1 MAQYRR
7 IPTNQNLIKGAG
19 FAASGATNT
28 GGFVDSSAVI
38 DKSFAQAEKRI
49 QAQEAKAKAAAEK
62 KAIEDRRKAAKA
74 EKIQARNRAEL
85 NKQKNKMA
93 SLQSQLRSNVDTT
106 GLSSAGNLN
115 AVKDFVVNKRN
126 KYVEIASEL
135 SKMSPFDDKYAE
147 LTSELN
153 NVQTSIV
160 NLAGDLKK
168 YNTQQTKFIGDF
180 NTFFVTYGDKD
191 KIEST
196 KTFFDP
202 NNVLSISDNGDA
214 SFGNVSVKSYELPS
228 YAQRDPATLVNDAVA
243 KRVRSAKP
251 LTPTDRAPFRDYLLD
266 VIKDKNTVKSLLNDG
281 YLGENVLKD
290 IKAYKAANPD
300 VDDTTAF
307 IEGTLNNVE
316 RLSQAAYDVVQR
328 EKNSKSGGKPSS
340 ASSTEERIAA
350 AKNSWDKK
358 GVINLKNN
366 MLLQYV
372 PQNEKYQLMFFDK
385 GVVSPVKDNDGKE
398 ITFDPENFESVKSF
412 F

>member
-74 EKIQARNRAEL
+74 ERIQARNRAEF

-135 SKMSPFDDKYAE
+135 SKMSPFDDKYSE

-153 NVQTSIV
+153 NVQASIV

-168 YNTQQTKFIGDF
+168 YNTQQIEFTGDNF
-180 NTFFVTYGDKD
+180 NTAFITNGDKD
-191 KIEST
+191 RIEST
-196 KTFFDP
+196 NLFFDP

-214 SFGNVSVKSYELPS
+214 SFGNVSVKSYDLPA
-228 YAQRDPATLVNDAVA
+228 YIQREPANLVNDAIA

-251 LTPTDRAPFRDYLLD
+251 LTSTDRDQMRGYLIAA
-266 VIKDKNTVKSLLNDG
+266 IKDKNTVDSFLNDG
-281 YLGENVLKD
+281 IIGKNVLKD
-290 IKAYKAANPD
+290 IEEYQLANPD
-300 VDDTTAF
+300 ADKTTAF
-307 IEGTLNNVE
+307 LEGTLNNVE
-316 RLSQAAYDVVQR
+316 RLSQAAYDTVQR
-328 EKNSKSGGKPSS
+328 EGGKTVPSKIKPLTAAQS
-340 ASSTEERIAA
+340 QRLKGAEDLFIQQKEISRIGKYKFTPSG
-350 AKNSWDKK
+350 AKGAYSL
-358 GVINLKNN
+358 V
-366 MLLQYV
+366 
-372 PQNEKYQLMFFDK
+372 EYQKDGTAK
-385 GVVSPVKDNDGKE
+385 PVKGSYNLDDIQNYIKLQ
-398 ITFDPENFESVKSF
+398 F
-412 F
+412 

>member
-38 DKSFAQAEKRI
+38 DNSFAQAEKRI

-74 EKIQARNRAEL
+74 EKIQARNRAEF

-93 SLQSQLRSNVDTT
+93 SLQAQLRSNIDTSS
-106 GLSSAGNLN
+106 LSSPSNIN
-115 AVKDFVVNKRN
+115 AVKDFVVGKRN

-153 NVQTSIV
+153 NVQSSIV
-160 NLAGDLKK
+160 NLAGDLKN
-168 YNTQQTKFIGDF
+168 YGTKEADF
-180 NTFFVTYGDKD
+180 VSMNKDLVSKSDKD
-191 KIEST
+191 RIEST
-196 KTFFDP
+196 TLFFDP

-214 SFGNVSVKSYELPS
+214 SFGGVGVKGYELPALMKRES
-228 YAQRDPATLVNDAVA
+228 ANTINEAIA

-251 LTPTDRAPFRDYLLD
+251 LTELDRQLMKGYIAAVVEEEGTID
-266 VIKDKNTVKSLLNDG
+266 SLRNDG
-281 YLGENVLKD
+281 VFSPSAIRSIE
-290 IKAYKAANPD
+290 AYESAN
-300 VDDTTAF
+300 DDADKTTAF
-307 IEGTLNNVE
+307 LEGTLNNVE
-316 RLSQAAYDVVQR
+316 RLSQAAYDKVQR

-366 MLLQYV
+366 MLLQYM

-385 GVVSPVKDNDGKE
+385 G
-398 ITFDPENFESVKSF
+398 
-412 F
+412 

>member
-49 QAQEAKAKAAAEK
+49 QAREAKAKAAAEK
-62 KAIEDRRKAAKA
+62 KAIEDRRKAAEA
-74 EKIQARNRAEL
+74 ERIQARNRAEL

-115 AVKDFVVNKRN
+115 AVKDFVVSKRS

-153 NVQTSIV
+153 NVQASIV

-168 YNTQQTKFIGDF
+168 YNTQQTEFIGDNF
-180 NTFFVTYGDKD
+180 NAYLVTNGDKGR
-191 KIEST
+191 IEST

-214 SFGNVSVKSYELPS
+214 SFGGVGVKSYELP
-228 YAQRDPATLVNDAVA
+228 ARMQIDPAQLVNDAVA
-243 KRVRSAKP
+243 KRVKSAIP
-251 LTPTDRAPFRDYLLD
+251 LTKTDRSQMKNYL
-266 VIKDKNTVKSLLNDG
+266 VTTIKDKNTVDSFLNDG
-281 YLGENVLKD
+281 FIGENVLKD
-290 IKAYKAANPD
+290 IKEYQLANPD
-300 VDDTTAF
+300 ADETTAF
-307 IEGTLNNVE
+307 LEGTLNNVE
-316 RLSQAAYDVVQR
+316 RLSQAAYDVVQSEIGSSKLTQR
-328 EKNSKSGGKPSS
+328 EEMINAAEDQWDKGGIIKLKGNQILEKVKGSYVLKRLNSKTNTYDTLTSDGS
-340 ASSTEERIAA
+340 
-350 AKNSWDKK
+350 
-358 GVINLKNN
+358 VIVVENKEALK
-366 MLLQYV
+366 Q
-372 PQNEKYQLMFFDK
+372 QF
-385 GVVSPVKDNDGKE
+385 
-398 ITFDPENFESVKSF
+398 
-412 F
+412 

>member
-49 QAQEAKAKAAAEK
+49 QAREAKAKAAAEK
-62 KAIEDRRKAAKA
+62 KAIEDRRKDA
-74 EKIQARNRAEL
+74 EAERIQARNRAEL

-135 SKMSPFDDKYAE
+135 SKMSPFDDKYAV

-153 NVQTSIV
+153 EVQASIV

-168 YNTQQTKFIGDF
+168 YNTQQTEFIGDNF
-180 NTFFVTYGDKD
+180 NAYLVTNGDKD
-191 KIEST
+191 RIEST

-214 SFGNVSVKSYELPS
+214 SFGGVGVKGYDLPA
-228 YAQRDPATLVNDAVA
+228 YIQTDNANLVNDAVA
-243 KRVRSAKP
+243 RRVKSAIP
-251 LTPTDRAPFRDYLLD
+251 LTSNDRIQMRNYLIAT
-266 VIKDKNTVKSLLNDG
+266 IKDKNTVDSFLHDG
-281 YLGENVLKD
+281 IIGENVLKD
-290 IKAYKAANPD
+290 IEKYQLANPD
-300 VDDTTAF
+300 ADKTTAF
-307 IEGTLNNVE
+307 LEGTLNNVE
-316 RLSQAAYDVVQR
+316 RLSQAAYDTVQAEGRKTVQSEIKPLTAVQSQRLLSAEDLFNRGR
-328 EKNSKSGGKPSS
+328 EISRIGKYKFTPSG
-340 ASSTEERIAA
+340 T
-350 AKNSWDKK
+350 AKGAYSLVEYQKDGTAKAVK
-358 GVINLKNN
+358 GSYNLDDIQNYIK
-366 MLLQYV
+366 LQ
-372 PQNEKYQLMFFDK
+372 F
-385 GVVSPVKDNDGKE
+385 
-398 ITFDPENFESVKSF
+398 
-412 F
+412 

>member
-62 KAIEDRRKAAKA
+62 KAIEDRRKAAEA
-74 EKIQARNRAEL
+74 ERIQARNRAEL

-115 AVKDFVVNKRN
+115 AVKDFVVSKRS

-153 NVQTSIV
+153 NVQASIV

-168 YNTQQTKFIGDF
+168 YNTQQTEFIGDNF
-180 NTFFVTYGDKD
+180 NAYLVTNGDKGR
-191 KIEST
+191 IEST

-214 SFGNVSVKSYELPS
+214 SFGGVGVKSYELP
-228 YAQRDPATLVNDAVA
+228 ARMQIDPAQLVNDAVA
-243 KRVRSAKP
+243 KRVKSAIP
-251 LTPTDRAPFRDYLLD
+251 LTKTDRSQMKNYL
-266 VIKDKNTVKSLLNDG
+266 VTTIKDKNTVDSFLNDG
-281 YLGENVLKD
+281 FIGENVLKD
-290 IKAYKAANPD
+290 IKEYQLANPD
-300 VDDTTAF
+300 ADETTAF
-307 IEGTLNNVE
+307 LEGTLNNVE
-316 RLSQAAYDVVQR
+316 RLSQAAYDVVQSEIGSSKLTQR
-328 EKNSKSGGKPSS
+328 EEMINAAEDQWDKGGIIKLKGNQILEKVKGSYVLKRLNSKTNTYDTLTSDGS
-340 ASSTEERIAA
+340 
-350 AKNSWDKK
+350 
-358 GVINLKNN
+358 VIVVENKEALK
-366 MLLQYV
+366 Q
-372 PQNEKYQLMFFDK
+372 QF
-385 GVVSPVKDNDGKE
+385 
-398 ITFDPENFESVKSF
+398 
-412 F
+412 

>member
-38 DKSFAQAEKRI
+38 DKSFAKAEKRI
-49 QAQEAKAKAAAEK
+49 KEQEAKAEAAAKKKAAE
-62 KAIEDRRKAAKA
+62 A
-74 EKIQARNRAEL
+74 EKIEARNRAEF
-85 NKQKNKMA
+85 NQQKNKMA

-115 AVKDFVVNKRN
+115 AVKDFVVDKRN